1 MEKLN
6 SQEIINQVNRILVS
20 PQICNST
27 VLAEFLKYIIKE
39 TLDGRSNELKEYTI
53 GVAAL
58 RREIDFNPQLDSI
71 VRIHAGRLRRALNDY
86 YHEEGKNDP
95 IAISIPKGS
104 YVPVFEM
111 RSHEVP
117 VGPAYTNDEYE
128 GAGIKLISR
137 ERSNGHDK
145 SAALG
150 STDKEILLT
159 YNPAIAVLPFRY
171 LGTANTLEHF
181 TVGLS
186 EYLSTELTRFDGLR
200 VVSFYSVNNTQEK
213 STDIRDLGSR
223 LGAEYLVTG
232 SVQSTGEG
240 IRVCVQLSSCSSG
253 SQLWAHTFEKNADH
267 KDNWAFQEEVV
278 NRLIAYLT
286 GINGIISRQEFL
298 RLNSEKHSTKSQ
310 RLLSYWYYQYQNHFD
325 SPTILA
331 AKKFYEGVIKREPEN
346 AVAIAYLSEIMAGE
360 TLLPEYKP
368 EKVNQGISFAH
379 LAIKVDPQCQQGY
392 QSLAI
397 NLLMLHNRE
406 ECVRVLKDGL
416 AINPKSVD
424 YRGAMGALMI
434 FAGEFEQG
442 IQTLDSVTNLHPGL
456 PWWQIIGYSFYSY
469 YRKFYSDALFWID
482 RVEMNVIWKPII
494 KAASFAQLD
503 QLGEAR
509 TILKQMKKDFPA
521 IDLLHQDT
529 LNHFFYSDALVSEV
543 KRGIMKVSLN

>member
-1 MEKLN
+1 MEKFIHK
-6 SQEIINQVNRILVS
+6 EIIDQVNRILS
-20 PQICNST
+20 SSQICNSN

-39 TLDGRSNELKEYTI
+39 TLEGRSGELKEYTI

-71 VRIHAGRLRRALNDY
+71 VRIHAGRLRRALNTY

-95 IAISIPKGS
+95 VVISIPKGS
-104 YVPVFEM
+104 YVPAFAM
-111 RSHEVP
+111 RSQEVP
-117 VGPAYTNDEYE
+117 VGSAYENDRYE
-128 GAGIKLISR
+128 EDGIKLILN

-145 SAALG
+145 GATN
-150 STDKEILLT
+150 STADKEISLT
-159 YNPAIAVLPFRY
+159 YNPVIAVLPFRY
-171 LGTANTLEHF
+171 LGTADKLDHF

-200 VVSFYSVNNTQEK
+200 VVSFYSVNNSHDK
-213 STDIRDLGSR
+213 LNDIRELGSH

-232 SVQSTGEG
+232 SVQLTGDG
-240 IRVCVQLSSCSSG
+240 IRVYVQLSSCSRG
-253 SQLWAHTFEKNADH
+253 IQLWAHTFEKNAGH

-286 GINGIISRQEFL
+286 GINGIVTRQEFL
-298 RLNSEKHSTKSQ
+298 RLSTEKHSTKSQ
-310 RLLSYWYYQYQNHFD
+310 PLLSYWYYQYQNHFD
-325 SPTILA
+325 AVTILA
-331 AKKFYEGVIKREPEN
+331 ARKFYEGVIKREPEN
-346 AVAIAYLSEIMAGE
+346 AMAIAYLSEIMAGE
-360 TLLPEYKP
+360 TLLPAYKP
-368 EKVNQGISFAH
+368 EKVNRGISFAH

-406 ECVRVLKDGL
+406 ECVRVLKEGL
-416 AINPKSVD
+416 SINPKSVD

-469 YRKFYSDALFWID
+469 YKKFYSDALFWVD
-482 RVEMNVIWKPII
+482 RVEQDVIWKPII
-494 KAASFAQLD
+494 KAAAYAQLD
-503 QLGEAR
+503 QVSEAR
-509 TILKQMKKDFPA
+509 SILRQMKKDYPS
-521 IDLLHQDT
+521 IDLLKQDT
-529 LNHFFYSDALVSEV
+529 LSQFFHSDALVNEL